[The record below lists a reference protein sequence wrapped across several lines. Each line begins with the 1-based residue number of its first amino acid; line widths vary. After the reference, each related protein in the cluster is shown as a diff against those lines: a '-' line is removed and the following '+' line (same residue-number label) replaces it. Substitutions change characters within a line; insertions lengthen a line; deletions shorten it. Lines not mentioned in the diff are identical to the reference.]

1 MAEVELRNV
10 TKRWGDFTAVDDQS
24 LRVADR
30 EFLALLGPS
39 GCGKT
44 TALRMIAGLEEPTSG
59 DILIGGRVVTDEL
72 PKDRDVAMVFQN
84 YGLYPHMTVAGN
96 IAYPLKVRGTPR
108 GEIGA
113 KVRAAADKARIG
125 ELLERKPRELSGGQR
140 QRVALA
146 RAIVRSPQVFL
157 MDEPLSNL
165 DAQLRAS
172 MRAELQHLSRE
183 LRVTTVYVTH
193 DQMEAMTLAD
203 RVAVMRGGRI
213 RQLDSPEEIYNNPAD
228 LFVAGFIGSPPMNL
242 IPGELR
248 GGAFVAEGVRI
259 PNVAESVPAESG
271 LKKAGGAGTGTVG
284 SGGGGGGGGGVGVV
298 FGIRPEDVSI
308 VAPGTGHFNA
318 AVYAFERTGDSALAT
333 AETAGARFTAKGDRD
348 LKLAI
353 GEPTGFRADLSR
365 LRLFDAKTGARIS

>member
-10 TKRWGDFTAVDDQS
+10 TKRWGGFTAVDNQS
-24 LRVADR
+24 LKVADR

-59 DILIGGRVVTDEL
+59 DILIGGRVVTDDL

-84 YGLYPHMTVAGN
+84 YGLYPHMTVEGN
-96 IAYPLKVRGTPR
+96 ISYPLKVRGAPR
-108 GEIGA
+108 AEIA
-113 KVRAAADKARIG
+113 PRARAAAEKARIG
-125 ELLERKPRELSGGQR
+125 GLLSRKPRELSGGQR

-146 RAIVRSPQVFL
+146 RAIVRSPRVFL

-172 MRAELQHLSRE
+172 MRAEIQHLSRE

-193 DQMEAMTLAD
+193 DQAEAMTLAD
-203 RVAVMRGGRI
+203 RVAVMRDGRI
-213 RQLDSPEEIYNNPAD
+213 RQLDPPEEIYNNPAD

-248 GGAFVAEGVRI
+248 GGEFVAAGMRI
-259 PNVAESVPAESG
+259 PLGAGP
-271 LKKAGGAGTGTVG
+271 GGAARAGTV
-284 SGGGGGGGGGVGVV
+284 
-298 FGIRPEDVSI
+298 FGARPEDVSI
-308 VAPGTGHFNA
+308 VAPGSGHFDA
-318 AVYAFERTGDSALAT
+318 ATYAFEKTGESALAT
-333 AETAGARFTAKGDRD
+333 AEIAGVRFTARGDRD
-348 LKLAI
+348 LRLSI
-353 GEPTGFRADLSR
+353 GETAGFRIDLSR
-365 LRLFDAKTGARIS
+365 VRLFDAESGARIRG

>member
-10 TKRWGDFTAVDDQS
+10 TKRWGAFTAVDDQS
-24 LRVADR
+24 LVVADR

-44 TALRMIAGLEEPTSG
+44 TALRMIAGLEDPTSG
-59 DILIGGRVVTDEL
+59 DILIGGKVVTDEP

-84 YGLYPHMTVAGN
+84 YGLYPHMTVEEN
-96 IAYPLKVRGTPR
+96 ISFPLRVRKTPTS
-108 GEIGA
+108 EIA
-113 KVRAAADKARIG
+113 PRARAAAEKARIG
-125 ELLERKPRELSGGQR
+125 ELLTRKPKALSGGQR

-165 DAQLRAS
+165 DAQLRTS
-172 MRAELQHLSRE
+172 MRAEIQHLSRE

-203 RVAVMRGGRI
+203 RVAVMSGGRI

-242 IPGELR
+242 IPGKRR
-248 GGAFVAEGVRI
+248 GGEFIADGLRI
-259 PNVAESVPAESG
+259 PLGENFGASESDGEREAM
-271 LKKAGGAGTGTVG
+271 
-284 SGGGGGGGGGVGVV
+284 
-298 FGIRPEDVSI
+298 FGMRPEDVA
-308 VAPGTGHFNA
+308 VTAPGGGHFDA
-318 AVYAFERTGDSALAT
+318 AIYAFEKTGESALAV
-333 AETAGARFTAKGDRD
+333 AEIAGIRFTARGDRD
-348 LKLAI
+348 LRLSI
-353 GEPTGFRADLSR
+353 GETAGFRMDLSR
-365 LRLFDAKTGARIS
+365 ARLFDAKSGMRIRARTEGKGQH

>member
-10 TKRWGDFTAVDDQS
+10 TKRWGGFTAVDNQS
-24 LRVADR
+24 LAVADR

-59 DILIGGRVVTDEL
+59 DILIGGRVVTDDL

-84 YGLYPHMTVAGN
+84 YGLYPHMTVEGN
-96 IAYPLKVRGTPR
+96 IAYPLKVRGAPK
-108 GEIGA
+108 GEIAGR
-113 KVRAAADKARIG
+113 VRAAAEKARIG
-125 ELLERKPRELSGGQR
+125 GLLARKPRQLSGGQR

-172 MRAELQHLSRE
+172 MRAEIQHLSRE

-193 DQMEAMTLAD
+193 DQAEAMTLAD
-203 RVAVMRGGRI
+203 RVAVMSGGRI
-213 RQLDSPEEIYNNPAD
+213 RQLGAPEEIYNHPAN

-242 IPGELR
+242 IPGALR
-248 GGAFVAEGVRI
+248 DGAFVAPGVRI
-259 PNVAESVPAESG
+259 PLGE
-271 LKKAGGAGTGTVG
+271 KAGMTDRAGA
-284 SGGGGGGGGGVGVV
+284 V
-298 FGIRPEDVSI
+298 FGARPEDVSI
-308 VAPGTGHFNA
+308 AAPGAGHFDA
-318 AVYAFERTGDSALAT
+318 AIYAFEKTGESALAT
-333 AETAGARFTAKGDRD
+333 AEIAGVRFTARGDRD
-348 LKLAI
+348 LRLSI
-353 GEPTGFRADLSR
+353 GENAGFRVDISR
-365 LRLFDAKTGARIS
+365 ARLFDAKSGGRLPE